1 MLHYFLLARS
11 TEMHMTTVS
20 HHVHHHGK
28 QKSYP
33 RLFFV
38 PVCSNKMTTKL
49 LLITYTS
56 SLMFGETSFVT

>member
-1 MLHYFLLARS
+1 
-11 TEMHMTTVS
+11 MHMTTVS
-20 HHVHHHGK
+20 HHHGK

-38 PVCSNKMTTKL
+38 AVCSTKMTTKL